1 MSAASLALNIP
12 APARAR
18 AVGRRKPRPPRPQK
32 PADFF
37 SAQAQ
42 ALLTDLL
49 ASRAHLWRMDSEP
62 PVYYYPRDSVPLW
75 GDFARH
81 RCSGTIL
88 RLARYGLLCESLCV
102 DLERGLRLLTLPR
115 TQRGQIA
122 DGHSAE
128 EWHTALAGVLWR
140 VGQLYRELARRKGDE
155 QAREIV
161 RLAMDTL
168 WR

>member
-1 MSAASLALNIP
+1 MSAASLALNH

-18 AVGRRKPRPPRPQK
+18 AASRRKVTRPPQPQN

-37 SAQAQ
+37 SAQAR
-42 ALLTDLL
+42 ALLADLL
-49 ASRAHLWRMDSEP
+49 ASRAHQWQMDSAP

-81 RCSGTIL
+81 RCSGATL
-88 RLARYGLLCESLCV
+88 RLARYRLLCESPCV
-102 DLERGLRLLTLPR
+102 DLERGLRLLTLPW
-115 TQRGQIA
+115 TQHGTTA

-128 EWHTALAGVLWR
+128 EWHAALAGVLWR